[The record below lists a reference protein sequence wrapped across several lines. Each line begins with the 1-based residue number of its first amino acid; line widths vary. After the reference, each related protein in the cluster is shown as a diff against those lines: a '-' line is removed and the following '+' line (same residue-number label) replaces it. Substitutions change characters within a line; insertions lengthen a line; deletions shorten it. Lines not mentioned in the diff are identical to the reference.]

1 MSNDRAN
8 VGDQPSGMDQ
18 RAYAKKQRRSPIHSA
33 LATTGYV
40 LKAET
45 ARQSQSSRG
54 FVDTYRGSQFFQ
66 MNLDQATHP
75 LFVLESWEAGQAL
88 ILCRRPK

>member
-1 MSNDRAN
+1 MGKGNEQRRAN

-18 RAYAKKQRRSPIHSA
+18 RAYANSKGGRRSHSA

-40 LKAET
+40 VKAET

-54 FVDTYRGSQFFQ
+54 IVDTYRESQRFSSGEF
-66 MNLDQATHP
+66 
-75 LFVLESWEAGQAL
+75 
-88 ILCRRPK
+88 RPGY